1 MDYNDNAVND
11 DPHLREQI
19 AKDSEALD
27 EIEQEE
33 RWYSYLVSHGI
44 TEQMMLNNPDHSE
57 QVWLLYQNY
66 IREEVGE
73 KEQQQSNSKQTY
85 SQP

>member
-1 MDYNDNAVND
+1 
-11 DPHLREQI
+11 
-19 AKDSEALD
+19 
-27 EIEQEE
+27 
-33 RWYSYLVSHGI
+33 
-44 TEQMMLNNPDHSE
+44 MMLNNPDHSE